1 MSNIDKYNGVF
12 CEIFQVAVENLNENF
27 SSNFVDTWDS
37 VFQLSLVTQME
48 DVFDVMLEPEDV
60 MDFKSYNLGKE
71 ILAKYGI
78 EF

>member
-1 MSNIDKYNGVF
+1 MLNLDKYNGVF

>member
-12 CEIFQVAVENLNENF
+12 CEIFQVAVE
-27 SSNFVDTWDS
+27 NFVDTWDS